1 MFGDAVRSRR
11 HRIRFVAVA
20 PAPGAGRLAN
30 IRADDADRVVDRER
44 ERHRAPLAGLVEHE
58 LRRRGTAASQGREQL
73 ESPVVLIR
81 REYLPAA
88 FVLVPHAPDPVA
100 AAELHRRESGCL
112 VQGNHRRAFGGRVA
126 DGVPDRFGRFAGVR
140 RIVQTGLEIEDGPA
154 AAHLHP
160 AIGLGR
166 CRRLP
171 GSRQLKDGETRPIA
185 QAHDRPLHTQARFLP
200 ENASQ
205 TVGRTAKESRLI
217 RHDLGERIGFAD
229 HVHAHRHDAG
239 NDAAPNTA
247 ARQGIEQDGETLA
260 LSRIDRLDAVEID
273 PVLELLQVVRRSD
286 DRRAERQHAV
296 AVLVDARLVT
306 DLDDSRLAELVARFL
321 LNVVPTG
328 TLGADRVQE
337 RVVGLGGNLQP
348 LARLHFFQGVAHR
361 SGSYPEAGEVSLVV
375 DLLDVGR
382 DRLLHQHV
390 LVFRIRVADP

>member
-1 MFGDAVRSRR
+1 M
-11 HRIRFVAVA
+11 
-20 PAPGAGRLAN
+20 
-30 IRADDADRVVDRER
+30 
-44 ERHRAPLAGLVEHE
+44 
-58 LRRRGTAASQGREQL
+58 
-73 ESPVVLIR
+73 
-81 REYLPAA
+81 
-88 FVLVPHAPDPVA
+88 
-100 AAELHRRESGCL
+100 
-112 VQGNHRRAFGGRVA
+112 QGNHGRPFGGRVA

-140 RIVQTGLEIEDGPA
+140 RIVQARLEVEDGPA

-185 QAHDRPLHTQARFLP
+185 QAHDRPLHAQARFLP
-200 ENASQ
+200 EDASQ
-205 TVGRTAKESRLI
+205 TVRRTAKESRLI

-239 NDAAPNTA
+239 DDAASNA
-247 ARQGIEQDGETLA
+247 ARLQRIEQDGEA
-260 LSRIDRLDAVEID
+260 FAFGRIDCLDAVEID
-273 PVLELLQVVRRSD
+273 SVLELLQVVRRSD

-306 DLDDSRLAELVARFL
+306 DLDDAGLAELVARFL
-321 LNVVPTG
+321 LNVVSTR
-328 TLGADRVQE
+328 TLGADRIQE

-361 SGSYPEAGEVSLVV
+361 SGSYPEASEVPLVV

-390 LVFRIRVADP
+390 LVFRIRVAHP